1 MFMSSLGF
9 QTPLEL
15 NLSKQPIFALEN
27 YKLFLSLKM
36 SIFFNSRDYQ
46 LKGPRKALDAEL
58 MPTLLQTTQAHFTD
72 ALIATYFISLHPSTA
87 YTQAPH

>member
-1 MFMSSLGF
+1 
-9 QTPLEL
+9 
-15 NLSKQPIFALEN
+15 
-27 YKLFLSLKM
+27 
-36 SIFFNSRDYQ
+36 
-46 LKGPRKALDAEL
+46 